1 MQLIELRMEL
11 DSFHK
16 KIKQLEREKEMH
28 LTINHQ
34 KDDKIANTVGNMHNY
49 MAASCLET
57 PSKNSERE

>member
-1 MQLIELRMEL
+1 
-11 DSFHK
+11 
-16 KIKQLEREKEMH
+16 MH

-34 KDDKIANTVGNMHNY
+34 KDVTLEDKISSNVGSMHNH

>member
-1 MQLIELRMEL
+1 
-11 DSFHK
+11 
-16 KIKQLEREKEMH
+16 MH

-34 KDDKIANTVGNMHNY
+34 KDDKMSSNVGSMHNH

>member
-1 MQLIELRMEL
+1 MQLIELRMQL

-28 LTINHQ
+28 LTINNQ
-34 KDDKIANTVGNMHNY
+34 KDEKTSNIVGGIHNH

>member
-1 MQLIELRMEL
+1 MQL

-28 LTINHQ
+28 LTINNQ
-34 KDDKIANTVGNMHNY
+34 KDEKTSNIVGGIHNH